1 MKLTAFLGDEE
12 HEIRIREI
20 EEHRFTLSLGEKT
33 FEVDAR
39 AMEGRTWSL
48 LIDGKSYEVDVEP
61 DPDGSSPDR
70 VVVRLRG
77 SEFPMEVLDER
88 RLRLRE
94 AAGGFAV
101 EGPVTVKAPMP
112 GKVVRC
118 LVAEG
123 DAVEEGAGVIVVEA
137 MKMENELRA
146 PKAGTVAELPVAEGQ
161 LVEGGTVLAV
171 IE

>member
-12 HEIRIREI
+12 QEI
-20 EEHRFTLSLGEKT
+20 EVRELDENRYALTVGERT
-33 FEVDAR
+33 YHVDAR

-48 LIDGKSYEVDVEP
+48 LIDGKSYEVDVEA
-61 DPDGSSPDR
+61 DPAAGSPDR
-70 VVVRLRG
+70 LMVRLRG

-101 EGPVTVKAPMP
+101 EGPVTVNAPMP

-118 LVAEG
+118 LVAVG
-123 DAVEEGAGVIVVEA
+123 DAVEENQGVIVVEA